1 MVKIWAD
8 AAWNDYCQFFDL
20 NQKKQVKMVHD
31 LIKDIEHNG
40 SEIKLMS

>member
-20 NQKKQVKMVHD
+20 NQKKQTLQRGFILRCFWFTLKN
-31 LIKDIEHNG
+31 II
-40 SEIKLMS
+40 

>member
-20 NQKKQVKMVHD
+20 NQKKKN
-31 LIKDIEHNG
+31 KNG
-40 SEIKLMS
+40 S